1 MNFISDILTFAYRGS
16 GKSILLICVILSVIA
31 SIASFAPIF
40 GIIAWILFTGYF
52 CSIFYQI
59 IRSSAIGGME
69 APNFP
74 ETSNILEDVIV
85 PMLQVILVVMVSFA
99 PYFVYTLFISSDHP
113 DPMISNIFFG
123 FGVIYFPM
131 AMLAVVILGSIRALS
146 PHIVLPAIFHG
157 GWIYWGGVLMLTIL
171 YVMCDRPSSL
181 LEFFR
186 LQRLERN

>member
-113 DPMISNIFFG
+113 DPMISNIFYSITSYISWRLDLLGRSIDAYYTLCFG
-123 FGVIYFPM
+123 
-131 AMLAVVILGSIRALS
+131 
-146 PHIVLPAIFHG
+146 
-157 GWIYWGGVLMLTIL
+157 
-171 YVMCDRPSSL
+171 DD
-181 LEFFR
+181 FR
-186 LQRLERN
+186 RVDAE